1 MGEPL
6 TSFGLPS
13 HVLLWQAIFF
23 TFLSF
28 GVGIVGGAVGVALGT
43 MRLPFL
49 LLLGM
54 PPPVAAGTNI
64 LVSTLSALT
73 GSYKHL
79 REGRVDSYVVAIQGI
94 PAVIGAF
101 IGGFASGWVH
111 EGLLIFLAGVLVV
124 WQGFELW
131 LRAPQVKT
139 ETATPTNPQSRVQ
152 AKGLARWSTGRIIAE
167 AMVGFGVGLLGGAVG
182 LILGTL
188 RLPALIAILNID
200 PRIAAGSNL
209 VIGFLMG
216 GFGWVGHVARREVDY
231 PILTLM
237 AITGMV
243 GTYYG
248 AGLTGRMG
256 LRSLLYLMAVV
267 LLLVGTLLIRD
278 AFGRF

>member
-1 MGEPL
+1 MSEPL
-6 TSFGLPS
+6 TSLGLPS
-13 HVLLWQAIFF
+13 DVLLWQAIFF
-23 TFLSF
+23 TLLSF
-28 GVGIVGGAVGVALGT
+28 GVGIVGGAVGLALGT

-54 PPPVAAGTNI
+54 PAPVAAGTNI

-73 GSYKHL
+73 GSYKHF
-79 REGRVDSYVVAIQGI
+79 RERRVDLYVVAVQGI

-101 IGGFASGWVH
+101 IGGFAAGWAN
-111 EGLLIFLAGVLVV
+111 EGLLIFLAGILVV
-124 WQGFELW
+124 WQGIELW
-131 LRAPQVKT
+131 QRAAK
-139 ETATPTNPQSRVQ
+139 ESLNKSAATTSYTPQS
-152 AKGLARWSTGRIIAE
+152 AGFARWSKGRIAAE
-167 AMVGFGVGLLGGAVG
+167 AIVGFAVGLLGGAVG

-216 GFGWVGHVARREVDY
+216 GFGWVGHVTRGQVDY
-231 PILTLM
+231 PVLIFM

-248 AGLTGRMG
+248 AWLTGKMS
-256 LRSLLYLMAVV
+256 LRNLLYLMGVV
-267 LLLVGTLLIRD
+267 LIVVGTLLIRD
-278 AFGRF
+278 AYGRF